1 MFAIMQ
7 TTFSKL
13 FSGTKTVIFIQIS
26 LEFIPN
32 GINKSVLV
40 RSVAWRRTGDAP
52 LLKPVAD

>member
-7 TTFSKL
+7 TTFIIMQ
-13 FSGTKTVIFIQIS
+13 TKIVIFIQIS

-32 GINKSVLV
+32 GINKSLLV
-40 RSVAWRRTGDAP
+40 RSMAWRRTGDAP